1 MQGTALYS
9 HTHTILQPL
18 FRLRLETWADF
29 STRLPA
35 RQVRT
40 VDAANGGQAHG
51 WWAVAAALDAAGR
64 PCWPVVWQPAVLFS
78 MHTSTVCHAWPSA
91 SCYLQ
96 VDGGAFVPVDTEA
109 LAGGAGEAR
118 PPLSA
123 EGGPQRCFRSMY
135 VCTAGGEIDVS
146 NWPTHGFG
154 LALVD
159 AYRDQLAA
167 WRQQQRDAQQAQQ
180 GQHAGD
186 AAAGGAVQAKSVAA
200 GTAGGSRGSLRA
212 GTGGGAASN
221 SASQGTE
228 RVLRVL
234 FQRRDS
240 DRLLLNSQE
249 LVERCNRW
257 RYTARSGERLRASCA
272 EVNTV
277 GGYAA
282 GWQAG
287 WAGRSIRTSL
297 CLSGKHFCVS

>member
-1 MQGTALYS
+1 
-9 HTHTILQPL
+9 
-18 FRLRLETWADF
+18 
-29 STRLPA
+29 
-35 RQVRT
+35 
-40 VDAANGGQAHG
+40 
-51 WWAVAAALDAAGR
+51 
-64 PCWPVVWQPAVLFS
+64 
-78 MHTSTVCHAWPSA
+78 MHTSTVRHAWPSA
-91 SCYLQ
+91 LRYLQ
-96 VDGGAFVPVDTEA
+96 VDGGAFVPVDTEV

-159 AYRDQLAA
+159 AYRDQLEA
-167 WRQQQRDAQQAQQ
+167 WRQVQQGQQDAQQAQK
-180 GQHAGD
+180 GQRAGGT
-186 AAAGGAVQAKSVAA
+186 AAGAAVQATSVAA
-200 GTAGGSRGSLRA
+200 GAAGGSRGSPRA

-221 SASQGTE
+221 SASEGTE

-272 EVNTV
+272 EVSTV
-277 GGYAA
+277 GG
-282 GWQAG
+282 
-287 WAGRSIRTSL
+287 
-297 CLSGKHFCVS
+297 